1 MALET
6 SGRLKVIIIQGRDLV
21 IRDFKT
27 SDPYVVV
34 KLGKQSVSVN
44 VLQNLNYLF
53 RISSLERYHLI
64 QLTIH
69 ILKQK
74 ARTKVISSNLNP
86 VWNEELNFTMD
97 TKHSAVLKFIV
108 PQEMFDKDLF
118 KRDDKMGRA
127 TFNLQPMQSASRLS
141 KILGISGGETTLRK
155 VVPGVDDCFQEEYS
169 IRCVDGEVVQD
180 VWLRLTGVESGEIQ
194 VRIIYVEDE
203 SVRSWATNCKREFC

>member
-1 MALET
+1 MAVET

-34 KLGKQSVSVN
+34 KLGKQ
-44 VLQNLNYLF
+44 
-53 RISSLERYHLI
+53 
-64 QLTIH
+64 
-69 ILKQK
+69 K

-97 TKHSAVLKFIV
+97 TKHSAVLKF
-108 PQEMFDKDLF
+108 EMFDKDLF

-155 VVPGVDDCFQEEYS
+155 VVPGMDDCFQEEYS

-203 SVRSWATNCKREFC
+203 SVGSWATNCKREFC

>member
-1 MALET
+1 MAVET

-34 KLGKQSVSVN
+34 KLGKQ
-44 VLQNLNYLF
+44 
-53 RISSLERYHLI
+53 
-64 QLTIH
+64 
-69 ILKQK
+69 
-74 ARTKVISSNLNP
+74 
-86 VWNEELNFTMD
+86 
-97 TKHSAVLKFIV
+97 
-108 PQEMFDKDLF
+108 
-118 KRDDKMGRA
+118 
-127 TFNLQPMQSASRLS
+127 PMQSASRLS

-155 VVPGVDDCFQEEYS
+155 VVPGMDDCFQEEYS